1 MGRPVSADDLPDRAV
16 PEGDLPDGMRQIRLP
31 ANGKIPQQKDRF
43 APQFNP
49 TQDMSGPERFRAG
62 MGKSFADVGY
72 GAKQAGVELAA
83 PVANAFDP
91 EGRPA
96 RSARIAELRAG
107 QDERRRLDAPLMDTR
122 GGMAGNVAGN
132 LAVMAPVALIPGVNT
147 ITGGTLVGAGAGAI
161 QPVGTKDSRTQN
173 MVVGGATGAAIPA
186 AIRTGKI
193 VKSLAQPFYEKGQQQ
208 IVGNVLRNAAGENV
222 DDVVRNLQQA
232 QPLVPGSVPSAGQA
246 SKNAGIAA
254 LERTAEAIDAPAYDQ
269 ARRAQS
275 TARLLALEGLKGSDD
290 AYSAA
295 LKARAQA
302 TNPLYAEVAKSTAV
316 ADPTRTVNLVDRII
330 ETNPKREAL
339 VNALQGVRGTL
350 FDAAPDGSLVP
361 TQSPQAL
368 KSASQNI
375 GDLINAKGPTGN
387 RLNEAIVRELALVK
401 KSLDAQIGKAEP
413 AYAAAQKG
421 FQEASRPINQMDVA
435 RMIADKSVNPVRE
448 TIRPEAF
455 ARALSDKTA
464 AQATGFKRA
473 RLENIMDPEQM
484 GTLNAIKEDLARG
497 VFRDTAGRPVGSDTV
512 QKLAYANMLDKSGV
526 PTLLRGMS
534 AGQLVGNVV
543 ARGADALYGRANKE
557 IAQRLAETLLNP
569 QSAAEAMLMSQPK
582 NPAVAAA
589 LQRALQTLPMAT
601 IPITAGN

>member
-1 MGRPVSADDLPDRAV
+1 MPIARFQMPDGRIARFEV
-16 PEGDLPDGMRQIRLP
+16 PEGTTPEQAQSMMQAHFESPQDGMRPIRAP
-31 ANGKIPQQKDRF
+31 ANGIIPQRSSPSWS
-43 APQFNP
+43 AGAEVPYNP

-62 MGKSFADVGY
+62 MGKAFADVGY

-302 TNPLYAEVAKSTAV
+302 TNPLYAEVAKSTAA
-316 ADPTRTVNLVDRII
+316 ADPTRTVGLVDRII
-330 ETNPKREAL
+330 QANPKREAL
-339 VNALQGVRGTL
+339 VKALQGVRNTMFDEVTESPQKLQKSYIDSLAKDPYAVYGVRVIPHGYEVKAGDSLAHSRVWIDGEMTGDVLPGVSTIGIEKGNITKALCGEKVGTL
-350 FDAAPDGSLVP
+350 
-361 TQSPQAL
+361 
-368 KSASQNI
+368 I
-375 GDLINAKGPTGN
+375 C
-387 RLNEAIVRELALVK
+387 
-401 KSLDAQIGKAEP
+401 
-413 AYAAAQKG
+413 
-421 FQEASRPINQMDVA
+421 
-435 RMIADKSVNPVRE
+435 
-448 TIRPEAF
+448 
-455 ARALSDKTA
+455 
-464 AQATGFKRA
+464 
-473 RLENIMDPEQM
+473 
-484 GTLNAIKEDLARG
+484 
-497 VFRDTAGRPVGSDTV
+497 
-512 QKLAYANMLDKSGV
+512 
-526 PTLLRGMS
+526 
-534 AGQLVGNVV
+534 
-543 ARGADALYGRANKE
+543 
-557 IAQRLAETLLNP
+557 
-569 QSAAEAMLMSQPK
+569 
-582 NPAVAAA
+582 
-589 LQRALQTLPMAT
+589 
-601 IPITAGN
+601 